1 MERDVMAKVTL
12 KEIADA
18 TGFSVAKV
26 SRAVNETGAIKKVD
40 KEKILKVAEELGYN
54 CKSKQAKNE
63 PCENSDIAVLIPRF
77 DSYQTSDFI
86 QNLNSIL
93 LQKQY
98 KIDYYTVEGTP
109 LEESKLLRSIINK
122 NYSAIVYK
130 PLRVHEEVQAV
141 INESMVP
148 IFSYGQVYGNC
159 ININYN
165 NFSLMYDL
173 TKIAIE
179 NRSRKILYIGTF
191 KTDIEVGFK
200 RFEGFLQAVTE
211 SEVSYQYMECRC
223 DIEESY
229 KLSKT
234 TDFSLYDAVIC
245 ATDNLALGIHR
256 GLLEKNIWPGKNILL
271 SGVGNNKITRV
282 VTPSLTTVDL
292 DKNSVVEFILE
303 RLVKEQFTSVNY
315 IVPYEIIRRES
326 M

>member
-1 MERDVMAKVTL
+1 MFMAKVTL

-26 SRAVNETGAIKKVD
+26 SRAVNETGAIKKED

-54 CKSKQAKNE
+54 IKVKETDNAPSESSK
-63 PCENSDIAVLIPRF
+63 IAVLIPRF

-86 QNLNSIL
+86 QRLNCKL

-98 KIDYYTVEGTP
+98 TIDYYTVVGSP
-109 LEESKLLRSIINK
+109 LEESKLLRSIIEK

-130 PLRVHEEVQAV
+130 PIKVHSDVQAV
-141 INESMVP
+141 INESTVP

-173 TKIAIE
+173 TKVAIK
-179 NRSRKILYIGTF
+179 NNSRNILYIGTF

-211 SEVSYQYMECRC
+211 SEVSYHYMECKC
-223 DIEESY
+223 DIEDSY

-234 TDFSLYDAVIC
+234 IDFSLYDAVIC

-256 GLLEKNIWPGKNILL
+256 GLFERNIMPGKDILL

-292 DKNSVVEFILE
+292 DKNGVVEFILE
-303 RLVKEQFTSVNY
+303 RLTKEQFTSVNY
-315 IVPYEIIRRES
+315 LVPYEIICRES